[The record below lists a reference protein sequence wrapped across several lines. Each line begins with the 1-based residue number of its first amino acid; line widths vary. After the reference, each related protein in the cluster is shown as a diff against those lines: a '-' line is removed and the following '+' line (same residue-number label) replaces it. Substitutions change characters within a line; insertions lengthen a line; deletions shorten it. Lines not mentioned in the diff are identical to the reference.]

1 MAKKFSELAAL
12 SLDNFSDNDILA
24 ATDISDILS
33 RRLTFGDMKSYIAG
47 DVIGDG
53 LLSPEQIIVSLNTHN
68 ATLRGYTALA
78 NTSVYGLDADLLDG
92 NQGEFYLDYG
102 NFANTPVVP
111 TELGQLDNTS
121 GYLTF
126 NTTLERIEYRQIVDG
141 VDQGATTFTADFVPE
156 GETNFYYTTNRFLT
170 DLDQNLASRL
180 AQTLTVFFDGSLNDN
195 LIKCNARM
203 VDFVTNQSDQ
213 LDLVEFVDQFNDGQK
228 VRIYGANVD
237 NSSLQDLDK
246 DFSIIQVTRNF
257 FAATG
262 TTNHTISYK
271 IAEMDLLNGNISTA
285 GTEVSVGLGSKILGD
300 GTEDLRQ
307 ILNQFDDNYNISI
320 RFAGTN
326 TDKAVLLY
334 RKVSSPTY
342 NTDYKLY
349 AVLGP
354 KDIQNNVYIDYGTYD
369 YVPWGP
375 KSEVDNTFSTQIHVP
390 ITPPANTIRG
400 WADVT
405 IIQTDYAQNRIRFEP
420 ALYGTQNQNVNIAH
434 NDTQKIQDAVDYF
447 VSTGRSAL
455 TLNDKI
461 YSATT
466 VALPANFAIKGT
478 PGVSKIIKLPWSSHE
493 AAIKSNNIFK
503 FNSGVNSNVSIQ
515 DVIIDG
521 AAQYQINLLDTTDET
536 ANYTINYGTGS
547 DTCTVVNVKMSNIL
561 GGGLFAEQSQ
571 DLRVNLC
578 EFKDS
583 GTTDRYDYSPAKA
596 SESTNLM
603 ITNSRFSNFSD
614 SLDAS
619 VSTKGVV
626 TNNVVSNCGEGILVY
641 GSSFL
646 ITNPNVILGPANE
659 LLQSADALNSVF
671 DSVNIRLNEGQ
682 AYESDV
688 YRYQVNGANY
698 DLTADNGVLSF
709 LIYKLEKNSI
719 GVENLYEEV
728 NGPDFPTDPTQYM
741 APVYD
746 VNIQGSDGLFKF
758 KITQPNVTGF
768 LNTYEYDALK
778 AANPDHVG
786 MVYAVNLKT
795 EHLAGIV
802 TTGDVS
808 VDNTYT
814 YDVAIASYENISVG
828 DEVYLLGHQGYDLG
842 DPELSETGTIIDIT
856 EDPASGTALVS
867 IEYADTANITPGTDN
882 TGYLYLYRNTTIVK
896 GRVL

>member
-1 MAKKFSELAAL
+1 MAKKFSELDL
-12 SLDNFSDNDILA
+12 LGLDNFSDNDILA

-33 RRLTFGDMKSYIAG
+33 RRLTFGDMKSYVAG
-47 DVIGDG
+47 DLFGDN
-53 LLSPEQIIVSLNTHN
+53 LLTPEQIIVELNTHN
-68 ATLRGYTALA
+68 ATLRGYTAKA
-78 NTSVYGLDADLLDG
+78 NTAIDGLDADMLDG
-92 NQGEFYLDYG
+92 NQGAFYLDYE
-102 NFANTPVVP
+102 NFTNTPVVP
-111 TELGQLDNTS
+111 SELGQLDNTS

-126 NTTLERIEYRQIVDG
+126 NTTLERIEYRKIENG
-141 VDQGATTFTADFVPE
+141 VDQGAITFNADFVPA
-156 GETNFYYTTNRFLT
+156 GQTNVYYTTNRFLT
-170 DLDQNLASRL
+170 DLDTYLASRL
-180 AQTLTVFFDGSLNDN
+180 QQTLTVFFDGSLNDN

-213 LDLVEFVDQFNDGQK
+213 LDLVEFVDQFNNGQK
-228 VRIYGANVD
+228 IRIYGANVD
-237 NSSLQDLDK
+237 NSLLQDLDK
-246 DFSIIQVTRNF
+246 DFTIVQVTRNF
-257 FAATG
+257 FNATG
-262 TTNHTISYK
+262 TTNHTIKYK
-271 IAEMDLLNGNISTA
+271 IAEMDMVTGNISTA
-285 GTEVSVGLGSKILGD
+285 STDVAIGLGSKILGD
-300 GTEDLRQ
+300 GTEDPRP
-307 ILNQFDDNYNISI
+307 ILDQFDDNYNISI
-320 RFAGTN
+320 RFGGTN
-326 TDKAVLLY
+326 PDKSILLY
-334 RKVSSPTY
+334 RSVESLGSSSG
-342 NTDYKLY
+342 YKLY

-354 KDIQNNVYIDYGTYD
+354 KDIQNNVYVDYGTYD

-375 KSEVDNTFSTQIHVP
+375 KSEIDNTYVTQIHVP
-390 ITPPANTIRG
+390 ITPPANPKRG

-420 ALYGTQNQNVNIAH
+420 ALYGVPNQTVNVAH

-447 VSTGRSAL
+447 TSTGRSAL

-466 VALPANFAIKGT
+466 IELPANFAIKGT

-493 AAIKSNNIFK
+493 NSLKSNNLFK
-503 FNSGVNSNVSIQ
+503 LKSTVTSNVSIQ

-521 AAQYQINLLDTTDET
+521 SAQYQINLLDTADATS
-536 ANYTINYGTGS
+536 NYAINYGYDS
-547 DTCTVVNVKMSNIL
+547 DTCTVVNVKMSNVI
-561 GGGLFAEQSQ
+561 GGGLFAEKST
-571 DLRVNLC
+571 DLRVNLS

-583 GTTDRYDYSPAKA
+583 GTTDRYNYSPIRATEA
-596 SESTNLM
+596 RNPM

-619 VSTKGVV
+619 VSSKGLI

-682 AYESDV
+682 QYESDV
-688 YRYQVNGANY
+688 YRYQVNGSNY
-698 DLTADNGVLSF
+698 DLTADNGQLSF

-728 NGPDFPTDPTQYM
+728 NGPDAPTDPTTYM
-741 APVYD
+741 QPVYD
-746 VNIQGSDGLFKF
+746 VNIRGSDGLFKF
-758 KITQPNVTGF
+758 KITADNVSGF

-778 AANPDHVG
+778 AANPNHVG
-786 MVYAVNLKT
+786 MVYAVNLRT
-795 EHLAGIV
+795 EHLAGIL

-808 VDNTYT
+808 PENVYT
-814 YDVAIASYENISVG
+814 YDVAVSNYENIAVG

-842 DPELSETGTIIDIT
+842 GPEISEKGTIIDIL

-867 IEYADTANITPGTDN
+867 IEYQDTANITPGTDN